1 MLKVNSPDFSPQE
14 EKVLKEL
21 VKGLTSI
28 EIAKKLNLSPRTI
41 ESYRQ
46 NMIRKTNS
54 KNTIDLVISA
64 VQQGWLTEGA

>member
-54 KNTIDLVISA
+54 KNTIDLVISG